1 MKVFFAFSIPTSKG
15 TKTLNMKCLRKRKC
29 NQKLGARFWLLFI
42 IIHRSQKEQKKNY
55 HILSK
60 NHVKKFSQFQA
71 NFTYLDNN
79 KKIFLGKYI
88 IIGWTIHL
96 KKRKLSLKIN
106 CLLALD
112 IKKLY
117 KKDHKNHF
125 PKSNSQPVLF
135 WLQKLHLLFNEKR
148 SRDFSNLLDHLFL
161 AIVSFKFSLF

>member
-1 MKVFFAFSIPTSKG
+1 
-15 TKTLNMKCLRKRKC
+15 MKCLRKRKC
-29 NQKLGARFWLLFI
+29 NHKLGAWFFTTLHYNTPKSKRT
-42 IIHRSQKEQKKNY
+42 EKNY
-55 HILSK
+55 HLLSK
-60 NHVKKFSQFQA
+60 NNVKKFSQFQA
-71 NFTYLDNN
+71 NFTYLENN

-148 SRDFSNLLDHLFL
+148 SRDFSNLLDYLFL
-161 AIVSFKFSLF
+161 AIVSFKFSLMF